1 MWRLYHLYDLNLS
14 RDLTFELMHM
24 VGLNLFE
31 KYIKT
36 LFEEITN
43 DDTIKRVVEDIFKIV
58 AKKRPSKLQKGQW
71 PKNSIEVHT
80 SYMFEENQQ
89 FVLWILPHILNVV
102 KCRISMSILK
112 SGLILSDVI
121 HNMFNYIR
129 SYGCTERSL
138 KNVKSLQGAWR
149 ILQEKNNRT
158 NGSPLEHVVGN
169 K

>member
-1 MWRLYHLYDLNLS
+1 MWKLYHLYDLNLS
-14 RDLTFELMHM
+14 RDLTFDLMHM

-43 DDTIKRVVEDIFKIV
+43 DDTIKRVVEDISKIV
-58 AKKRPSKLQKGQW
+58 AKERLQKGQW
-71 PKNSIEVHT
+71 PKNPIEVHT

-102 KCRISMSILK
+102 KCRISKSTLK
-112 SGLILSDVI
+112 SGLILTDVA
-121 HNMFNYIR
+121 HYMFNYTR

-138 KNVKSLQGAWR
+138 KNVESLLGAWR
-149 ILQEKNNRT
+149 ILQEESNRA
-158 NGSPLEHVVGN
+158 NGSPLEHVIGN